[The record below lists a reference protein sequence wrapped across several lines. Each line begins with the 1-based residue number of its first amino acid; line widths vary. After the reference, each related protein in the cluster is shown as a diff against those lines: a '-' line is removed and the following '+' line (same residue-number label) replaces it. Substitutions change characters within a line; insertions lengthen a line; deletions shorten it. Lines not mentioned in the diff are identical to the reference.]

1 MKAEYDFS
9 DAKRGKFFNEGHLSN
24 LPVYIEKEVATYF
37 EACAKLQGIE
47 FNQLINDALK
57 KEMAQKPENRKL

>member
-9 DAKRGKFFNEGHLSN
+9 DAKRVKIFNEGQLSN

-37 EACAKLQGIE
+37 EACAKSQGVE
-47 FNQLINDALK
+47 FNQLINDVLN
-57 KEMAQKPENRKL
+57 KEMALKTRK